1 MTHQPRTDQLADLA
15 LGLLEPAEARALE
28 AHAAGCAACR
38 DELAALRQTRQ
49 LLAGL
54 PPLEAPAR
62 GAAVVLAAAR
72 QAAEAA
78 GQARRPWWAAP
89 RWLAGGAVG
98 LVGATALAVLLLR
111 VSPPSTTVGEPE
123 PAPARAALQVAT
135 SPALSAAPVAAPGA
149 GPAET
154 ASDRASAATATAE
167 RERPARRAARPTA
180 ASVDAADSVGAAAVT
195 ETRRAKAGPAS
206 MAEAMAVPSAAPAA
220 TAAIASGARLSEA
233 SGAVS
238 EPRPLAEAKRLGGAP
253 AAPRGT
259 ALMKAEAVADRDD
272 GPPCRLEQRRRLVLD
287 AGGKVIG
294 RVREGRYPGPE
305 GEVSLTVE
313 ERYGADGRL
322 VSASV
327 LVGDRRIAVG
337 EAEVAAGRLEP
348 LRGVR
353 LAPTAAEAAAAPPR
367 CQP

>member
-1 MTHQPRTDQLADLA
+1 MIHEPRKDELADLA

-54 PPLEAPAR
+54 PPLTAPAR

-78 GQARRPWWAAP
+78 GAARRPWWAAP

-98 LVGATALAVLLLR
+98 LAGAAALAVLLLR
-111 VSPPSTTVGEPE
+111 VSPPSTTLSEPE
-123 PAPARAALQVAT
+123 PA
-135 SPALSAAPVAAPGA
+135 SAPVALREATPAAIPASPVAAKGD
-149 GPAET
+149 GPAV
-154 ASDRASAATATAE
+154 A
-167 RERPARRAARPTA
+167 
-180 ASVDAADSVGAAAVT
+180 
-195 ETRRAKAGPAS
+195 RRAKAVPAP
-206 MAEAMAVPSAAPAA
+206 MAGAMAAPARA
-220 TAAIASGARLSEA
+220 PAPTAAIASSAGFSEP

-238 EPRPLAEAKRLGGAP
+238 EPRPSAEAKRLGGAP
-253 AAPRGT
+253 TGPRAA
-259 ALMKAEAVADRDD
+259 ALMKAEAVADMDA

-294 RVREGRYPGPE
+294 RVREGRYPTPD

-313 ERYGADGRL
+313 ERYGAGGRL

-327 LVGDRRIAVG
+327 RAGDRLIAVG
-337 EAEVAAGRLEP
+337 EAEVSAGRLEP
-348 LRGVR
+348 LPGVR